1 MPNLCPVP
9 DAGSRSAPRVTATL
23 TCVVH
28 DRQRAAGHE
37 HSRGGDNQYGG
48 LYCRLRYCGLPSLP
62 VVKIYRAS
70 NESIVNG
77 TKEPQGAVRARGSQ
91 VVSLNLGF

>member
-1 MPNLCPVP
+1 MPNLCVAP
-9 DAGSRSAPRVTATL
+9 DAGIRSAPRVTAAL

-28 DRQRAAGHE
+28 DRQRAASHE
-37 HSRGGDNQYGG
+37 HNRSEDNQYGG
-48 LYCRLRYCGLPSLP
+48 LHCRLRYCGPPSLP
-62 VVKIYRAS
+62 AVKIYRAS
-70 NESIVNG
+70 NEPIVNG